1 MLESKPAWSIG
12 DATATVSH
20 HTERT
25 PSFLNAFGPCSAPGF
40 IWPNHMGAPIT
51 LTIRGSITPDADF
64 QRASCQRDNERRI
77 CHTIYPVISTTSPG
91 MRLII
96 KDDAAQVADWV
107 ASYVAARIND
117 FAPSASKP
125 FVLGL
130 PTGSSPLQTYKKV

>member
-1 MLESKPAWSIG
+1 
-12 DATATVSH
+12 
-20 HTERT
+20 
-25 PSFLNAFGPCSAPGF
+25 
-40 IWPNHMGAPIT
+40 MGAPIT
-51 LTIRGSITPDADF
+51 LTIRGSNTPEAGF
-64 QRASCQRDNERRI
+64 QRASCQRETERRI
-77 CHTIYPVISTTSPG
+77 YHTVYPSISTTRPT